1 MSILLFSCFL
11 IVILA
16 DAWLLFDGSVAKNAR
31 VAAAKAGLLAVFPL
45 YYQPD
50 QRRVVRPPGQ
60 RRASV
65 PPFVWGLGRLA

>member
-1 MSILLFSCFL
+1 MSLLLFSCFL

-16 DAWLLFDGSVAKNAR
+16 DAWLLFDGSVAENAR
-31 VAAAKAGLLAVFPL
+31 VAVAKAGLLAVFQL

-50 QRRVVRPPGQ
+50 ERRVVRSPGQ

-65 PPFVWGLGRLA
+65 APFVWGLGRLT